1 MTRAGDGVLG
11 RREGDMAMSMVNN
24 SIYIDGKRAVRPAS
38 LDQTVDELRRCP
50 DAEHTFCW
58 IGLLHPSDDEIRAV
72 AKEFNLHPLA
82 VEDAIDAHQRPKL
95 ERYDDTLFVV
105 LRPARYVDPVE
116 VVELGEVHLFIG
128 PDFVVALRHAEQP
141 DLAEVRHRLEDT
153 PDLLRLGP
161 YSVLYAVLDK
171 VVDDYGPVLDGL
183 QNDIDEIEVQVF
195 DGDPGASRR
204 IYQLTREVIE
214 FQRAVEPLTDMLI
227 AVRELLKDRASDA
240 DLELRRMLRDVADH
254 TTRVVERTEAFRQLL
269 TNILTVNA
277 SLVAQRQNDEITSL
291 TQASYRQG
299 EQVKRISSWAA
310 ILFAPTL
317 IAGIYGMNFRDMPE
331 LHWQLGYPM
340 AIGLM
345 LLLAV
350 VLYLIFKRRGWL

>member
-1 MTRAGDGVLG
+1 MSLVDNAIYVDG
-11 RREGDMAMSMVNN
+11 RRAAGPS
-24 SIYIDGKRAVRPAS
+24 S
-38 LDQTVDELRRCP
+38 LDRTCEELRVP
-50 DAEHTFCW
+50 DGSEKRFCW
-58 IGLLHPSDDEIRAV
+58 IGLLNPSVDEIRAV
-72 AKEFNLHPLA
+72 AKEFELHPLA

-95 ERYDDTLFVV
+95 ERYGETEFVV

-116 VVELGEVHLFIG
+116 VVEIGEVHLFLG
-128 PDFVVALRHAEQP
+128 PDFVVVVRHAEEP
-141 DLAEVRHRLEDT
+141 NLADVRHRLEAD
-153 PDLLRLGP
+153 PELLSRGP
-161 YSVLYAVLDK
+161 YAVLYAVLDK
-171 VVDDYGPVLDGL
+171 VVDDYLPVLVGL

-195 DGDPGASRR
+195 DGDPGASKR

-227 AVRELLKDRASDA
+227 AVRDLLKDRASDA

-254 TTRVVERTEAFRQLL
+254 TTRVVERTEAYRQLL

-277 SLVAQRQNDEITSL
+277 ALVAQRQNDEITSL

-317 IAGIYGMNFRDMPE
+317 IAGIYGMNFKEMPE
-331 LHWQLGYPM
+331 LAWPLGYPM

-345 LLLAV
+345 LLLAL
-350 VLYLIFKRRGWL
+350 VLYLIFKRRNWL